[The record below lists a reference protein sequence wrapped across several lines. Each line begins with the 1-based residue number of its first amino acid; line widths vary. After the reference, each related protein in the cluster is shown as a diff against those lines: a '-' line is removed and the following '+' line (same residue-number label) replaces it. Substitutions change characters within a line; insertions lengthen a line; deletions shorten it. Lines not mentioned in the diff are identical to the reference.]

1 VINSVSTTG
10 VADSVLRNQ
19 NLYSSRIIP
28 SHLLDVVT
36 RVQELID
43 VDGWDLGEA
52 KTLAGV
58 IE

>member
-1 VINSVSTTG
+1 VINSVSTTS

-19 NLYSSRIIP
+19 NLYPSRIIP

-36 RVQELID
+36 RVQELSD